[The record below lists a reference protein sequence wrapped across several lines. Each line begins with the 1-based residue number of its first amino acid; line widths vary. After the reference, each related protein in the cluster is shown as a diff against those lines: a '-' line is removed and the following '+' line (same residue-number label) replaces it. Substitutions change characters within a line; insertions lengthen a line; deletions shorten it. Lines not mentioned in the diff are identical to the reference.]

1 MHGLM
6 VASLDD
12 RIGFSWMIGMR
23 NRCDYL
29 GLFGISGA
37 KFLTG
42 GECNSPHFTYRKIV
56 KYFYFIP

>member
-23 NRCDYL
+23 NCCGCL
-29 GLFGISGA
+29 CLLGISGA
-37 KFLTG
+37 KFLRR